1 MSNPRF
7 NAISRPATLVGFAL
21 LAAAMSSCASSQVKP
36 VERFSAT
43 AVPMSEMSGPMPVNV
58 IVYRYAEPEE
68 TDELGAI
75 LRKEG
80 SRGLLTA
87 LSKHEMGRI
96 TTPRGTGLALRMVYQ
111 VSTPTGR
118 RIIAITDRPMGFM
131 EFWTSSRSRDY
142 EFAYVELTLDDSGN
156 GEGLVVR
163 AGQIHS
169 IGAHK
174 LLVTNYETYPIRLM
188 AVRKR

>member
-1 MSNPRF
+1 MSNQRP
-7 NAISRPATLVGFAL
+7 NALSRPVTLVGFVL
-21 LAAAMSSCASSQVKP
+21 LAAALSGCTSSQFKP

-43 AVPMSEMSGPMPVNV
+43 AVPVSDMSGPLPVNV
-58 IVYRYAEPEE
+58 IVYRYAGPEE
-68 TDELGAI
+68 TDELGAV
-75 LRKEG
+75 LRREG

-87 LSKHEMGRI
+87 LSKHEMGRL
-96 TTPRGTGLALRMVYQ
+96 TTSRGSGLALRMVYQ
-111 VSTPTGR
+111 VPTPTGR

-142 EFAYVELTLDDSGN
+142 EFAYVELTLDESGN
-156 GEGLVVR
+156 GEGMVVR

-169 IGAHK
+169 ISAHK

-188 AVRKR
+188 AVRRR